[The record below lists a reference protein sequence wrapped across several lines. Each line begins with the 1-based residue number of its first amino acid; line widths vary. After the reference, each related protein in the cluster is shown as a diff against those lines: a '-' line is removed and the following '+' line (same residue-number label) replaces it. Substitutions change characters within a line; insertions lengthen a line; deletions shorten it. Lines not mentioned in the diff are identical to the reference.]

1 MSSSSC
7 RALREQ
13 REHFYTTRT
22 KISHYTHYT
31 QGEFSHRVKETLQ
44 LYVELC
50 TTKNERILHT
60 RNRNTF
66 ASRKDAI
73 VHVTTGSSRKR
84 KTANTLPTAPS
95 TVL

>member
-7 RALREQ
+7 RALREQREQ

-31 QGEFSHRVKETLQ
+31 QGEFSHRVQETLQ

-50 TTKNERILHT
+50 TNKNERILHT
-60 RNRNTF
+60 RNVRDT
-66 ASRKDAI
+66 RKQL
-73 VHVTTGSSRKR
+73 S
-84 KTANTLPTAPS
+84 PAPDYWNQACIWRQHQS
-95 TVL
+95 